1 MSPTKRM
8 IEESDEVWNLF
19 KSVLDPRLE
28 LGAMRTAVVK
38 ELGELSKLGVDNAS
52 TALRGVESGNYDS
65 TIKDAVAISVSEL
78 ADLIME
84 LEAVR

>member
-1 MSPTKRM
+1 M
-8 IEESDEVWNLF
+8 IEESDEVWTLF
-19 KSVLDPRLE
+19 KSVFDPRLE
-28 LGAMRTAVVK
+28 LGTMRTAVVK
-38 ELGELSKLGVDNAS
+38 ELGELSKLGVDHAS